1 MRPGL
6 LAAVHLNAVAPGP
19 FVRRVRSRTD
29 TDPARE
35 ADDR

>member
-1 MRPGL
+1 MRPSL
-6 LAAVHLNAVAPGP
+6 PADVRRNAVAPGP